1 MVLVAGVASFM
12 EQLRERVVLSV
23 ETAKAKKLVSG
34 EIYSGSESREGGV
47 WSEELMDLTC
57 SSSRWTA
64 QPPAWRQQGRRVVAG
79 MKMAEA
85 WQCLVRGRVPHG
97 RPLLS
102 APQRPRGRGQGAV
115 VP

>member
-1 MVLVAGVASFM
+1 MLVAGVASFM
-12 EQLRERVVLSV
+12 EQLWERVVLSV
-23 ETAKAKKLVSG
+23 ETAKVKKLVSG
-34 EIYSGSESREGGV
+34 EVYRSESREGGV
-47 WSEELMDLTC
+47 WSEELMDLRC
-57 SSSRWTA
+57 SSSRWMV
-64 QPPAWRQQGRRVVAG
+64 QLPARRQQGRRVLAG

-97 RPLLS
+97 HPLLS